1 MKAEKQTTKYNPVTF
16 PLVYIYTRKSWQHD
30 INEPRVEQ

>member
-16 PLVYIYTRKSWQHD
+16 PLSISTHD
-30 INEPRVEQ
+30 NHGSMT